1 MVISFEEFDW
11 HNNSENTK
19 VEEILSSD
27 DLLFFLCF
35 VSGGAAGCRELC
47 RMFDGQKKSKNLF
60 GSLATQN
67 NAVNAFIFKT
77 YKYRM

>member
-27 DLLFFLCF
+27 DLLFFSLFRIWWCC
-35 VSGGAAGCRELC
+35 GLP
-47 RMFDGQKKSKNLF
+47 RMMSD
-60 GSLATQN
+60 
-67 NAVNAFIFKT
+67 V
-77 YKYRM
+77 